1 MWFFGPRVEAI
12 KADEI
17 NNQLLKKY
25 QLLDVRTPAEFKSGH
40 IRGAVNHPLGQ
51 IQLFQGSKDKPIL
64 VICQSGMRSRQAAK
78 ALLKKGYQVKNVSGG
93 MNAWHGPIKGGK

>member
-40 IRGAVNHPLGQ
+40 IRGAVNHPLAQ
-51 IQLFQGSKDKPIL
+51 IQLFQGSK
-64 VICQSGMRSRQAAK
+64 RQAYFSDLPK
-78 ALLKKGYQVKNVSGG
+78 WYEKSSSSQSFIEKRVSSE
-93 MNAWHGPIKGGK
+93 KC

>member
-25 QLLDVRTPAEFKSGH
+25 QLLDVRTPAEFKS
-40 IRGAVNHPLGQ
+40 
-51 IQLFQGSKDKPIL
+51 
-64 VICQSGMRSRQAAK
+64 
-78 ALLKKGYQVKNVSGG
+78 
-93 MNAWHGPIKGGK
+93 

>member
-1 MWFFGPRVEAI
+1 MCFFGPRVEAI

-40 IRGAVNHPLGQ
+40 IRGAVNQPLAQ
-51 IQLFQGSKDKPIL
+51 IRFFQGSKDKPIL

-78 ALLKKGYQVKNVSGG
+78 FLVKKGYQVKNVSGG
-93 MNAWHGPIKGGK
+93 MNAWHGPVKGG